1 MPNDPTSTD
10 DKKTQMHHVH
20 LSIIDEGGTA
30 GERLDSFLEGVGALL
45 SGVPVT
51 ISIMAVTN
59 DFMIKSEFTHTTTPE
74 PSVVDQVRTELGLS
88 TDPAPPVNPD
98 PEQPAAPEQHDV
110 SPSPGDV
117 GDSGAP
123 NPLAEFSI
131 EKLLCVKANRMSQTE
146 RNRRIRMQRAL
157 ERAGITNVLQLT
169 GKSADDLL
177 KLQNI
182 GNKSVD
188 FIEDKLVRHGL
199 SLRPS
204 SFS

>member
-1 MPNDPTSTD
+1 MPTDSTTD
-10 DKKTQMHHVH
+10 SKKTKSHHVH
-20 LSIIDEGGTA
+20 LSIVDEGGTA
-30 GERLDSFLEGVGALL
+30 GERLDSFLKGLGALIND
-45 SGVPVT
+45 VEVT

-59 DFMIKSEFTHTTTPE
+59 DILVKGEFTHTTTPE
-74 PSVVDQVRTELGLS
+74 PSVADEVRTELGLS
-88 TDPAPPVNPD
+88 TDPTPPVNPD
-98 PEQPAAPEQHDV
+98 PEQPAAPEVHDA
-110 SPSPGDV
+110 SPSPSDI

-123 NPLAEFSI
+123 NPLAELSI

-177 KLQNI
+177 KISNI
-182 GNKSVD
+182 GNASVD
-188 FIEDKLVRHGL
+188 FIEEKLASRSL

-204 SFS
+204 